1 MHKLTNPVSGKIVKN
16 CPASYESI
24 TQIVAHYW
32 PNRYKIQPTKP
43 LAHPEYWKRV
53 YRN

>member
-1 MHKLTNPVSGKIVKN
+1 MHKLTNPTTGKFIKN
-16 CPASYESI
+16 CPASYDSI

-32 PNRYKIQPTKP
+32 PNKYKIHTPKP
-43 LAHPEYWKRV
+43 PNYPEYWKRV